1 MSAGRRRLWWR
12 HLKARNDMEEVK
24 EEIVNQDTEED
35 EEEDEDGRL
44 KGEGR

>member
-12 HLKARNDMEEVK
+12 HLKTRNDLEETQ
-24 EEIVNQDTEED
+24 EEIVNQDEE

-44 KGEGR
+44 KSEGR